1 MSVFLIAVCAA
12 AVRAGTSV
20 LFATLGEIFAERS
33 GILNL
38 GVEGMM
44 LVGALAG
51 FVTTA
56 RTGNPW
62 LGVLAAGMAG
72 GLLSLIH
79 GVLCVTLRANQVA
92 SGLALTI
99 FGTGLSASLGK
110 GFIGVPAAGFHP
122 VAVPGLSGIPFLGPV
137 LFQQDPLVYLSY
149 LLVPA
154 AWYALYRTRWGLDI
168 RAVGENPEA
177 ADAMGVD
184 VTRVRYTGVV
194 VGGVLAGLGGTF
206 LSTAYTSMWIENM
219 TAGRGWIAVALV
231 IFATWDPLRAVIGAY
246 LFGGVNALQ
255 LNLQAAGT
263 RLPIY
268 LLLMAPYIFTIVVL
282 VFATRETARKRLGA
296 PAALSVPYSRTG

>member
-1 MSVFLIAVCAA
+1 VTVLTAAVFAA
-12 AVRAGTSV
+12 AVRAGTPV

-33 GILNL
+33 GVLNL

-51 FVTTA
+51 FVTTV

-62 LGVLAAGMAG
+62 LGVLAAGAVG
-72 GLLSLIH
+72 GLLSLVH
-79 GVLCVTLRANQVA
+79 AVLCVTLRANQVA

-99 FGTGLSASLGK
+99 FGTGLSAALGK
-110 GFIGVPAAGFHP
+110 SFVGVPATGFHP
-122 VAVPGLSGIPFLGPV
+122 TPLPWLGDLPVLGPV
-137 LFQQDPLVYLSY
+137 LFRQDPLVYLSY

-154 AWYALYRTRWGLDI
+154 AWYALYRTRWGLNV
-168 RAVGENPEA
+168 RAVGERPEA

-184 VTRVRYTGVV
+184 VARVRYTCVAI
-194 VGGVLAGLGGTF
+194 GGVLAGLGGTF
-206 LSTAYTSMWIENM
+206 LSTAYTSMWIEDM

-231 IFATWDPLRAVIGAY
+231 IFATWDPLRAVVGAY

-255 LNLQAAGT
+255 LHLQATGT
-263 RLPIY
+263 HLPVY
-268 LLLMAPYIFTIVVL
+268 LMLMAPYLFTIVVL

-296 PAALSVPYSRTG
+296 PAALSVPYSRAG

>member
-1 MSVFLIAVCAA
+1 MSPITLAVLAA
-12 AVRAGTSV
+12 AVRAGTPV

-33 GILNL
+33 GVLNL

-51 FVTTA
+51 FVFTA

-62 LGVLAAGMAG
+62 FGALIAAAAGAG
-72 GLLSLIH
+72 LGTVHAVLS
-79 GVLCVTLRANQVA
+79 VTLRANQVA

-99 FGTGLSASLGK
+99 FGTGLSAFLGR
-110 GFIGVPAAGFHP
+110 GYVGVPGAGFQ
-122 VAVPGLSGIPFLGPV
+122 AVSLPLLGQLPAVGPV

-149 LLVPA
+149 VAVPA
-154 AWYALYRTRWGLDI
+154 AWYVLYRTRFGLRV
-168 RAVGENPEA
+168 RAVGESPEA

-184 VTRVRYTGVV
+184 VSRLRFACVV
-194 VGGVLAGLGGTF
+194 LGGTLAGLGGTF

-231 IFATWDPLRAVIGAY
+231 IFATWDPLRAAFGAY

-255 LNLQAAGT
+255 LHLQATGT
-263 RLPIY
+263 GLPTY
-268 LLLMAPYIFTIVVL
+268 LLLMAPYAFTIVVL
-282 VFATRETARKRLGA
+282 VLSSQGAARKRLGA
-296 PAALSVPYSRTG
+296 PAALSVPYTRTG

>member
-1 MSVFLIAVCAA
+1 MSILVAAVCAA

-33 GILNL
+33 GVLNL

-51 FVTTA
+51 FVTTV
-56 RTGNPW
+56 RTGHPW
-62 LGVLAAGMAG
+62 LGVLAAGAAG
-72 GLLSLIH
+72 GLLSVIH
-79 GVLCVTLRANQVA
+79 AVLCVSLRANQVA

-99 FGTGLSASLGK
+99 FGTGLSAALGR
-110 GFIGVPAAGFHP
+110 GYIGVPAAGFHP
-122 VAVPGLSGIPFLGPV
+122 VALPGVNRIPFLGPV

-149 LLVPA
+149 LLIPA
-154 AWYALYRTRWGLDI
+154 AWFVLYRTRWGLDI
-168 RAVGENPEA
+168 RAVGEHPEA

-184 VTRVRYTGVV
+184 VARLRYVCVV

-219 TAGRGWIAVALV
+219 TAGRGWIAVAMV
-231 IFATWDPLRAVIGAY
+231 IFATWDPLRAVVGAY

-255 LNLQAAGT
+255 LSLQAAGV

-268 LLLMAPYIFTIVVL
+268 LLLMAPYVVTIVVL
-282 VFATRETARKRLGA
+282 VFATWETARKRLGA

>member
-1 MSVFLIAVCAA
+1 MSVFTIAVLAA
-12 AVRAGTSV
+12 AVRAGTPV
-20 LFATLGEIFAERS
+20 LFATLGEIFAERA

-51 FVTTA
+51 FVTTV

-62 LGVLAAGMAG
+62 LGVLAAGAAG
-72 GLLSLIH
+72 GALSLIH
-79 GVLCVTLRANQVA
+79 ALLCVTLRANQVA

-99 FGTGLSASLGK
+99 FGTGLSASLGR
-110 GFIGVPAAGFHP
+110 GYIGVPAAGFHP
-122 VAVPGLSGIPFLGPV
+122 TPLPGLARLPVLGPV
-137 LFQQDPLVYLSY
+137 LFHQDPLVYLSY

-154 AWYALYRTRWGLDI
+154 AWFVLYRTRWGLEI
-168 RAVGENPEA
+168 RAVGEQPEA

-184 VTRVRYTGVV
+184 VARVRYACVAT
-194 VGGVLAGLGGTF
+194 GGVLAGIGGTF
-206 LSTAYTSMWIENM
+206 LSIAYTSMWIENM

-231 IFATWDPLRAVIGAY
+231 IFATWDPLRAVVGAY

-268 LLLMAPYIFTIVVL
+268 LLLMTPYVFTIIVL

>member
-1 MSVFLIAVCAA
+1 MSVFITAVCAA

-33 GILNL
+33 GVLNL

-44 LVGALAG
+44 LIGALAG
-51 FVTTA
+51 FVATV

-72 GLLSLIH
+72 GMLSLIH
-79 GVLCVTLRANQVA
+79 AVLSVTLRANQVA

-99 FGTGLSASLGK
+99 FGTGLSAALGR
-110 GFIGVPAAGFHP
+110 GVIGIPAAGFHP
-122 VAVPGLSGIPFLGPV
+122 IALPAISHIPFLGPV
-137 LFQQDPLVYLSY
+137 LFRQDPLVYLSY

-154 AWYALYRTRWGLDI
+154 AWFVLYRTRWGLDI
-168 RAVGENPEA
+168 RAVGEHPEA
-177 ADAMGVD
+177 ADAMGID
-184 VTRVRYTGVV
+184 VARIRYACVAT
-194 VGGVLAGLGGTF
+194 GGVLAGLGGTF

-219 TAGRGWIAVALV
+219 TAGRGWIAVAMV
-231 IFATWDPLRAVIGAY
+231 IFATWDPLRAVVGAY

-268 LLLMAPYIFTIVVL
+268 LVLMAPYVFTIIVL

-296 PAALSVPYSRTG
+296 PAALTVPYSRTG

>member
-1 MSVFLIAVCAA
+1 MSLLPAAVFAA
-12 AVRAGTSV
+12 AVRAGTPV

-33 GILNL
+33 GVLNL

-56 RTGNPW
+56 HTGNPW
-62 LGVLAAGMAG
+62 LGVLAAGAAG
-72 GLLSLIH
+72 GILSLVH
-79 GVLCVTLRANQVA
+79 AVLGVTLRANQVA

-110 GFIGVPAAGFHP
+110 SFVGVPAAGFVQVP
-122 VAVPGLSGIPFLGPV
+122 VPGLERLPFVGPV
-137 LFQQDPLVYLSY
+137 LFRQDPLVYLSY

-154 AWYALYRTRWGLDI
+154 AWYALYRTRWGLNV

-177 ADAMGVD
+177 ADAMGID
-184 VTRVRYTGVV
+184 IARVRYACVVIGGVFAG
-194 VGGVLAGLGGTF
+194 VGGAF

-231 IFATWDPLRAVIGAY
+231 IFATWDPLRAVVGAY

-255 LNLQAAGT
+255 LHLQASGT
-263 RLPIY
+263 GLPVY
-268 LLLMAPYIFTIVVL
+268 LMLMAPYVFTIVVL
-282 VFATRETARKRLGA
+282 VFATRETARRRLGA
-296 PAALSVPYSRTG
+296 PAALSVSYSRTG

>member
-1 MSVFLIAVCAA
+1 MSVFVTAVCAA

-33 GILNL
+33 GVLNL

-51 FVTTA
+51 FVTTV

-62 LGVLAAGMAG
+62 LGALAAGMAG

-79 GVLCVTLRANQVA
+79 GVLAVTLRANQVA

-99 FGTGLSASLGK
+99 FGTGLSAALGR
-110 GFIGVPAAGFHP
+110 GVIGVPAAGFHA
-122 VAVPGLSGIPFLGPV
+122 VALPAISRIPFLGPV

-149 LLVPA
+149 LVVPA
-154 AWYALYRTRWGLDI
+154 AWFVLYRTRWGLDI
-168 RAVGENPEA
+168 RAVGEHPEA
-177 ADAMGVD
+177 ADAMGID
-184 VTRVRYTGVV
+184 VARTRYACVAA
-194 VGGVLAGLGGTF
+194 GGVLAGLGGTF

-219 TAGRGWIAVALV
+219 TAGRGWIAVAMV
-231 IFATWDPLRAVIGAY
+231 IFATWDPLRAVVGAY

-263 RLPIY
+263 SLPIY
-268 LLLMAPYIFTIVVL
+268 LLLMAPYVFTIVVL

>member
-1 MSVFLIAVCAA
+1 MSPLTAAVFAA
-12 AVRAGTSV
+12 AVRAGTPV
-20 LFATLGEIFAERS
+20 LFATLGEIFAERA
-33 GILNL
+33 GVLNL

-56 RTGNPW
+56 HTGNPW
-62 LGVLAAGMAG
+62 LGLLAAGAAG
-72 GLLSLIH
+72 GVLSLVH
-79 GVLCVTLRANQVA
+79 AVLSVTLRANQVA

-110 GFIGVPAAGFHP
+110 SFVGVPAAGFHQMP
-122 VAVPGLSGIPFLGPV
+122 VPGLDGLPFVGPV
-137 LFQQDPLVYLSY
+137 LFRQDPLVYLSY
-149 LLVPA
+149 LLVPT
-154 AWYALYRTRWGLDI
+154 AWYALYRTRWGLNV

-184 VTRVRYTGVV
+184 IARVRYACVV
-194 VGGVLAGLGGTF
+194 IGGVLAGVGGAF

-231 IFATWDPLRAVIGAY
+231 IFATWDPLRAVVGAY

-255 LNLQAAGT
+255 LHLQASGT
-263 RLPIY
+263 GLPVY
-268 LLLMAPYIFTIVVL
+268 LMLMAPYVFTIVVL
-282 VFATRETARKRLGA
+282 VFATRQTARRRLGA
-296 PAALSVPYSRTG
+296 PAALSVSYSRTG

>member
-1 MSVFLIAVCAA
+1 VTVLTAAVFAA
-12 AVRAGTSV
+12 AVRAGTPV
-20 LFATLGEIFAERS
+20 LLATLGEIFAERS
-33 GILNL
+33 GVLNL

-51 FVTTA
+51 FVTTV

-62 LGVLAAGMAG
+62 LGVLAAAAVG
-72 GLLSLIH
+72 GLLSLVH
-79 GVLCVTLRANQVA
+79 AVLCVTLRANQVA

-99 FGTGLSASLGK
+99 FGTGLSAALGK
-110 GFIGVPAAGFHP
+110 SFVGVPATGFHP
-122 VAVPGLSGIPFLGPV
+122 TPLPWLSDLPLLGPV

-154 AWYALYRTRWGLDI
+154 AWYALYRTRWGLNV
-168 RAVGENPEA
+168 RAVGERPEA

-184 VTRVRYTGVV
+184 VVRVRYTCVAI
-194 VGGVLAGLGGTF
+194 GGVLAGVGGTF
-206 LSTAYTSMWIENM
+206 LSTAYTSMWIEDM

-231 IFATWDPLRAVIGAY
+231 IFATWDPLRAVVGAY

-255 LNLQAAGT
+255 LHLQATGT
-263 RLPIY
+263 HLPVY
-268 LLLMAPYIFTIVVL
+268 LMLMAPYVFTIVVL

-296 PAALSVPYSRTG
+296 PAALSIPYSRAG